1 MQILKTTKTMSD
13 KTKLENRIKQLGNVI
28 RTDLKM
34 FENGLTTVGTKQN
47 SDYWLNFMRK
57 EIYELQTLSD
67 QYHASNN

>member
-1 MQILKTTKTMSD
+1 MTN
-13 KTKLENRIKQLGNVI
+13 KTKIENRIKQLANVV

-34 FENGLTTVGTKQN
+34 FENGLTTVGTKTN

-67 QYHASNN
+67 QYHEANN